1 MAAVP
6 PRTSLRSPLRAAARC
21 ARRWLIDD
29 LSPLPRRCASRRCA
43 LLDEAPRCASG
54 ARCAIAQRG
63 RRSRGLRKRRREL
76 QLEEA
81 TSRG

>member
-29 LSPLPRRCASRRCA
+29 LSPLPRRCAAPLRAARRGATLCEWCPLRHRA
-43 LLDEAPRCASG
+43 AQWASG
-54 ARCAIAQRG
+54 
-63 RRSRGLRKRRREL
+63 RGLRKRRREL
-76 QLEEA
+76 RLEEA